1 VAWRLSGFKKVLVSF
16 RQAPMVRPA
25 NGQELSAGAA
35 IHPPMKRLRTLTVTL
50 AAALV
55 TTIAAA
61 ETPTETH
68 NRELV
73 VSFYQQLFGD
83 KDITAID
90 RYVEEG
96 YIQHNPTVPAGRAAI
111 KELFGK
117 YFVGAPKTKV
127 DIRRVA
133 ASGDL
138 VWLHIRAPMP
148 NGSVSAVVD
157 IFRVQGDRIVEHW
170 DVIHQ
175 VPEKAANDN
184 TMF

>member
-1 VAWRLSGFKKVLVSF
+1 
-16 RQAPMVRPA
+16 
-25 NGQELSAGAA
+25 
-35 IHPPMKRLRTLTVTL
+35 MKLLRTLTFSL
-50 AAALV
+50 AAVLF
-55 TTIAAA
+55 TTLAAA

-73 VSFYQQLFGD
+73 VTFYQQLFGD
-83 KDITAID
+83 KDISAID
-90 RYVEEG
+90 RYLDQG
-96 YIQHNPTVPAGRAAI
+96 YIQHNPTVPTGRAAI

-117 YFVGAPKTKV
+117 VFVGAPKTQV

-138 VWLHIRAPMP
+138 VWLHVRAPMP

-170 DVIHQ
+170 DVIQ
-175 VPEKAANDN
+175 PVPAKAANDN